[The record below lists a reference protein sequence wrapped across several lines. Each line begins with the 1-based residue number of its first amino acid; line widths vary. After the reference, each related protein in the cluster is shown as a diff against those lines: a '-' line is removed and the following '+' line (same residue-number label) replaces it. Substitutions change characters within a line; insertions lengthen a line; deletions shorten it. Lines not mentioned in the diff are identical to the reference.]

1 MIKVSI
7 VDDKAIN
14 RATIRQKITD
24 YQEITIVSESSNGV
38 AFLDTLAVSSDHPD
52 IVLMDL
58 EMPQMDG
65 IETIRKCAAIFP
77 KLKFIVVTV
86 FEDSDKIF
94 EAIKAGASGYIL
106 KDDSAI
112 HIVDAITNVYEFNGV
127 PMSPAIARKAM
138 EMLKYGSEVG
148 GNTDTH
154 DYDLSTREM
163 EILKELVSG
172 KSYKSIGE
180 TLFIS
185 PLTVRKHV
193 ANIYE
198 KLHVNSRVEVL
209 KLAQKNR
216 WL

>member
-148 GNTDTH
+148 GNTVTH